1 MKFKF
6 TNILKYL
13 KCKEGDRH
21 TNTQRERE
29 REAQQWE
36 NSNKEKQENSKDH
49 AHPKRIK
56 KPKGNWHTLKTQG

>member
-29 REAQQWE
+29 RERE
-36 NSNKEKQENSKDH
+36 RERSSTVRKFK
-49 AHPKRIK
+49 
-56 KPKGNWHTLKTQG
+56 

>member
-29 REAQQWE
+29 RERE
-36 NSNKEKQENSKDH
+36 KLNSEKIQ
-49 AHPKRIK
+49 IK
-56 KPKGNWHTLKTQG
+56 KSKKTPRTMPTQRELKSQRVIGTP

>member
-21 TNTQRERE
+21 ANTQRERE
-29 REAQQWE
+29 REKL
-36 NSNKEKQENSKDH
+36 NSEKIQ
-49 AHPKRIK
+49 IK
-56 KPKGNWHTLKTQG
+56 KSKKTPRTMPTQRELKSQRAIGTP